1 MTIDFKNKIYLGVAS
16 PVEDGDMSNYY
27 TKAQTRALVD
37 AKQDV
42 ITGAA
47 TTITDNNLTA
57 NRALTSN
64 SNGKVD
70 VATTTTTE
78 LNYVHGV
85 TSAIQTQLN
94 NKASTALDNLSS
106 DGQMIIDS
114 ANGTI
119 SNCILEIPQNI
130 KLTLENNV
138 LTLKAGST
146 VVDGLAVYTTVTT
159 TEDKNYTISSGLS
172 GRYLVFVRVSDVA
185 FILMKN
191 DRCVSGA
198 TDSLAELAENHI
210 WLDTTAKEVNMVFS
224 AGGKAIRSYPL
235 CVIDVKNGVASFA
248 KDSNGNDMIF
258 NGAGFIGHHVFRL
271 PNVSGCT
278 GEGFTSGGKL
288 NSNYYK
294 PQNLLIQ
301 EMPSGNPTYGKRC
314 LGFQAGTK
322 MNYLEV
328 DTVTESPAHQHI
340 AWVYTYVR
348 EQNQT
353 WVWTGNILAKQHE
366 VPLVYYGYN
375 GTTVTD
381 FIICQPYDGARCLL
395 TDEIKEEV
403 ATKQADVTTL
413 TGYDATKTQTLKNVS
428 GVLTWVDDE

>member
-1 MTIDFKNKIYLGVAS
+1 MKNIYTSNIYAGGTHPINEDDIEEAVA
-16 PVEDGDMSNYY
+16 
-27 TKAQTRALVD
+27 T
-37 AKQDV
+37 KQDT

-94 NKASTALDNLSS
+94 AKASTALDNLSS

-130 KLTLENNV
+130 KASITSNVITLAKGSILTN
-138 LTLKAGST
+138 TGST
-146 VVDGLAVYTTVTT
+146 YATT
-159 TEDKNYTISSGLS
+159 TTTTDQTYTISGSLADGSYLLCSNGAAIQEPLPLTGTGSGSSLPADGS
-172 GRYLVFVRVSDVA
+172 TFTYFYNTTDKLIYKYADGSWSATTYCYPICLIKV
-185 FILMKN
+185 N
-191 DRCVSGA
+191 SGA
-198 TDSLAELAENHI
+198 
-210 WLDTTAKEVNMVFS
+210 
-224 AGGKAIRSYPL
+224 
-235 CVIDVKNGVASFA
+235 ASFA
-248 KDSNGNDMIF
+248 KDSKGNNIIF
-258 NGAGFIGHHVFRL
+258 NGVGFIGHHIFRL
-271 PNVSGCT
+271 PNVSGYS
-278 GEGFTSGGKL
+278 GEGFTDNGKL

-294 PQNLLIQ
+294 PQNLLIRD
-301 EMPSGNPTYGKRC
+301 MASGNPTYGKRAI
-314 LGFQAGTK
+314 GFQAATK
-322 MNYLEV
+322 MNYIEV
-328 DTVTESPAHQHI
+328 DTVAESPAHQHI

-348 EQNQT
+348 EQNQM
-353 WVWTGNILAKQHE
+353 WVWSGAGLFRQHE
-366 VPLVYYGYN
+366 VSLVYYEYN

-381 FIICQPYDGARCLL
+381 FTICQPYEGARCLL
-395 TDEIKEEV
+395 TDEIKE